1 MSLAPPDDGPCNR
14 RTKPRWPDQRD
25 PRWRIRRRPRSWRAR
40 VEFRERELRAGDE
53 DHARFKDAGRSDQAD
68 GPGPD
73 ESLERG
79 GVRFVATE
87 TIAEASITECHARS
101 SHQSLVAAGIERPG
115 MSMRRSVRSDL
126 MDGGG
131 FAHSLAASEFV
142 GKATFVGLDVEGQ
155 AGRIVYFCDAFYPHR
170 CWARKIM

>member
-1 MSLAPPDDGPCNR
+1 MTALAIGEPSLGGQINEIRVGGYDVDLDPGEPESSSASASSAPATRTMRGSRMPVGATKRTGP
-14 RTKPRWPDQRD
+14 
-25 PRWRIRRRPRSWRAR
+25 A
-40 VEFRERELRAGDE
+40 
-53 DHARFKDAGRSDQAD
+53 
-68 GPGPD
+68 PD